1 MLYIHPITI
10 IYIILGISANH
21 FNSLLYLYSI
31 ALIHE
36 LSHIFCAKIFKLKLK
51 EIVLYPTGFKAEI
64 KDFAN
69 AKAHVQILIILA
81 GPLSFF
87 ITFLMANIL
96 FKMNLISQFGLRTIN
111 EYNLVI
117 LLFNLLPI
125 YPLDGGKLIDI
136 ALANFFDEKVTRIIR
151 IVVSFIFLIVF
162 MFALHTLG
170 DILMFIMVLISL
182 ISSTIKWKKDYFT
195 FLILRK
201 YEINKYKDKVNDRPC
216 IYRYKKNWYLKD
228 SIIYNESQII
238 DVLLKSKKR

>member
-1 MLYIHPITI
+1 
-10 IYIILGISANH
+10 
-21 FNSLLYLYSI
+21 
-31 ALIHE
+31 
-36 LSHIFCAKIFKLKLK
+36 
-51 EIVLYPTGFKAEI
+51 
-64 KDFAN
+64 
-69 AKAHVQILIILA
+69 
-81 GPLSFF
+81 
-87 ITFLMANIL
+87 
-96 FKMNLISQFGLRTIN
+96 
-111 EYNLVI
+111 
-117 LLFNLLPI
+117 
-125 YPLDGGKLIDI
+125 
-136 ALANFFDEKVTRIIR
+136 
-151 IVVSFIFLIVF
+151 